1 MVERESATPIV
12 IRKGRIVAVDSA
24 PIIYFLQDHPR
35 FANRFAPIF
44 IAADAGAVEIII
56 SAITVAEVL
65 SGPIALG
72 QEAVV
77 ARYREALTAK
87 AHWHVI
93 PVDVAIAEDAARLRT
108 RYNLR
113 LPDALQVATALRAG
127 ADTLVTHDRRLKR
140 IPELTVIGLT

>member
-1 MVERESATPIV
+1 MVGRVSTTPLSV
-12 IRKGRIVAVDSA
+12 RDGSIVAVDSA
-24 PIIYFLQDHPR
+24 PIIYFLENHPR
-35 FANRFAPIF
+35 FADRFAPIF
-44 IAADAGAVEIII
+44 SAADAGGIEIVI

-65 SGPIALG
+65 AGPIARG

-77 ARYREALTAK
+77 ARYREALTAG

-93 PVDVAIAEDAARLRT
+93 PVDSAIAEDAARLRA
-108 RYNLR
+108 RYKLR

-140 IPELTVIGLT
+140 IRELTVIGLT